1 LGARSGP
8 PRRAAA
14 PRRRDGTDADHRDD
28 RRIAARRAGA
38 AARGLPWRGAGGLME
53 RLEPESRRELGRFG
67 PAAGLGPR
75 AGGRAR
81 AVGTGIAANA
91 WPARLMRDGTL
102 VVHTRDSVWAF
113 ELTQR
118 ADEIHERLGPAAPEK
133 LRFVAGPVPEPD
145 SETAAEP
152 SAPAIHPGPG

>member
-1 LGARSGP
+1 
-8 PRRAAA
+8 
-14 PRRRDGTDADHRDD
+14 
-28 RRIAARRAGA
+28 
-38 AARGLPWRGAGGLME
+38 ME
-53 RLEPESRRELGRFG
+53 RLEPEIRRELGRFG
-67 PAAGLGPR
+67 PAAGMGPLVE
-75 AGGRAR
+75 AWGA

-118 ADEIHERLGPAAPEK
+118 ADEIRERLGPAAPAK

-145 SETAAEP
+145 SETAQVPVA
-152 SAPAIHPGPG
+152 AAIHPGPGEVELAGQVAAAIEDENLRKVVAKAA